1 MINLNKTSTF
11 ETPFTLQVK
20 AMEGLLSVQMQ
31 SAIDRTLFDFVAMPA
46 SATTL
51 LIYERNQT
59 NTSGL
64 SGS

>member
-31 SAIDRTLFDFVAMPA
+31 SAIDRTLFDFVAM
-46 SATTL
+46 
-51 LIYERNQT
+51 RVQQHF
-59 NTSGL
+59 
-64 SGS
+64 